1 MYAPAFP
8 HDELRLIYSG
18 VYLLHGSIKMGPG
31 MRMSRNMIVLKNDGE
46 LILINPVRMTE
57 DGLARLDELGNV
69 KFIFRLGDFH
79 GLDDQ
84 FYLDRYQCEFWAQD
98 GQETYKAPKPDNIIS
113 SAIKSPFPDSQFF
126 VFENAK
132 YAEAALLLRNHKLL
146 ITTDSVQYHSDWSY
160 FSLLTKFAFRII
172 GFKYGINIGPPWLKR
187 VTPEEGTL
195 KPDFDRLLALD
206 FDAIVAAHGLPMTSG
221 AKEALNAEVRRVFGW
236 N

>member
-8 HDELRLIYSG
+8 QDELSILYPG

-31 MRMSRNMIVLKNDGE
+31 MRMNRNMIVLKNDDE

-84 FYLDRYQCEFWAQD
+84 FYLDRYKCELWAQD
-98 GQETYKAPKPDNIIS
+98 GQETYKVPKPDKIIS
-113 SAIKSPFPDSQFF
+113 PATESPFPGSLFF

-132 YAEAALLLRNHKLL
+132 YAEAALLLKSHKLL
-146 ITTDSVQYHSDWSY
+146 ITTDSVQYHADWSY
-160 FSLLTKFAFRII
+160 FSRFTKFAFKLIE
-172 GFKYGINIGPPWLKR
+172 FKAGLNIGPSWLKR
-187 VTPEEGTL
+187 VTPKGGTL

-206 FDAIVAAHGLPMTSG
+206 FDSIVAAHGLHMKSG
-221 AKEALNAEVRRVFGW
+221 AKEALSAEVRRVFG
-236 N
+236 